1 MFLPAGIVGN
11 TSLFTQMT
19 MAVVS
24 IAEVIFFTGS
34 IPCLLTSDMEI
45 TIKDILILWIERVI
59 LALILAS
66 LMVRFL
72 YPLFGIPVFG

>member
-1 MFLPAGIVGN
+1 
-11 TSLFTQMT
+11 
-19 MAVVS
+19 
-24 IAEVIFFTGS
+24 
-34 IPCLLTSDMEI
+34 MEI
-45 TIKDILILWIERVI
+45 TIKDIIILWVERVI